1 MTGRDWV
8 LVAVV
13 VVFLL
18 LIALA
23 TTVAVLHRHDRT
35 ADRAYRVLRLLL
47 TVVTGSLVSGVV
59 ALHQAGLL

>member
-1 MTGRDWV
+1 MAGRDWIA
-8 LVAVV
+8 VAVV
-13 VVFLL
+13 IVFLL

-23 TTVAVLHRHDRT
+23 TTVAVLHRRDRT

-47 TVVTGSLVSGVV
+47 TVVTSSLVSGVV